1 MTKRFLF
8 LLAISSIFWTCAE
21 DEEPLAEDC
30 AGVASGD
37 NICGCTDSTASNFD
51 SLATYDDG
59 SCEDCAGV
67 ASGDN
72 ICGCTDSTAS
82 NFDSLANYD
91 DGSCEFLLNGI
102 PIKWLKTYTISNSSG
117 MDESWRINKVSDG
130 GFIIAGATNY
140 TGLLIKT
147 DSNGEKEWHQLY
159 DNSTS
164 LYSVR
169 QTADGGFIAT
179 GYYECDTLPGCY
191 PDIYLLK
198 TDGSG
203 TIEWEISDG
212 TSNNDWA
219 RDVVQTQD
227 GNFVITGTW
236 NDDGWNSKAMLR
248 KYSGSGEFM
257 WGQLYSSSTAN
268 EGNSLIETSD
278 GNLVLVGYS
287 GEQHGAYKHF
297 MVKADSDG
305 GQIWK
310 KKTQSVGDA
319 LLYAVCE
326 TQSAGYVSAGF
337 CNSWRSNLLVERN
350 SSGSLAWE
358 ECFIDES
365 SHYGYYDM
373 TPSSAG
379 GYYLIDDI
387 CYLTKTDEAGSII
400 FSVQLAHV
408 NQSVIEL
415 DDGDLVI
422 GGFGFR
428 EGNSGGP
435 ISLLRLDP
443 SNIDADVYR

>member
-59 SCEDCAGV
+59 SCE
-67 ASGDN
+67 
-72 ICGCTDSTAS
+72 
-82 NFDSLANYD
+82 
-91 DGSCEFLLNGI
+91 FLLNGI
-102 PIKWLKTYTISNSSG
+102 PIKWLKTYTVSNSSG
-117 MDESWRINKVSDG
+117 MDESWCVNKVSDG

-169 QTADGGFIAT
+169 QTSDGGFIAT

-198 TDGSG
+198 TDASG

-212 TSNNDWA
+212 TSENNDWA
-219 RDVVQTQD
+219 RDVIETQD
-227 GNFVITGTW
+227 GHFVITGTW
-236 NDDGWNSKAMLR
+236 DDDGWNSKAMLR
-248 KYSGSGEFM
+248 KYSNTGSLI
-257 WGQLYSSSTAN
+257 WGQTYTSSVAN
-268 EGNSLIETSD
+268 EGNSLMETPE
-278 GNLVLVGYS
+278 GNLILVGYS
-287 GEQHGAYKHF
+287 GTQHGTYNHF
-297 MVKADSDG
+297 MVKANSDG
-305 GQIWK
+305 QQIWK
-310 KKTQSVGDA
+310 KKNESVGDA

-326 TQSAGYVSAGF
+326 DPDGGYVAAGF
-337 CNSWRSNLLVERN
+337 CNSWRTNFLLERN
-350 SSGSLAWE
+350 ESGNIEWQN
-358 ECFIDES
+358 CFIEES
-365 SHYGYYDM
+365 SNYGYYDII
-373 TPSSAG
+373 PSSGG
-379 GYYLIDDI
+379 GYYLIDDL
-387 CYLTKTDEAGSII
+387 CYLTKTDETGNII
-400 FSVQLAHV
+400 FSVRLKHV
-408 NQSVIEL
+408 NQSVVEL
-415 DDGDLVI
+415 DDGDIVV

-428 EGNSGGP
+428 EGNTGGP

-443 SNIDADVYR
+443 SKVE

>member
-1 MTKRFLF
+1 MKICNILLFFLSLF
-8 LLAISSIFWTCAE
+8 ILSCSDDDL
-21 DEEPLAEDC
+21 DVEDC
-30 AGVASGD
+30 AGDPGGD
-37 NICGCTDSTASNFD
+37 AICGCTDSTATNYD
-51 SLATYDDG
+51 SLATYDD
-59 SCEDCAGV
+59 
-67 ASGDN
+67 N
-72 ICGCTDSTAS
+72 
-82 NFDSLANYD
+82 
-91 DGSCEFLLNGI
+91 SCEFLLNGI

-198 TDGSG
+198 TNSSG
-203 TIEWEISDG
+203 IIEWEISDG
-212 TSNNDWA
+212 TSDNDWA
-219 RDVVQTQD
+219 RDVIQTQD

-248 KYSGSGEFM
+248 KYSGSGDFM

-278 GNLVLVGYS
+278 GSLVLVGYS

-305 GQIWK
+305 EQIWK

-326 TQSAGYVSAGF
+326 TPSAGFVSAGF

-350 SSGSLAWE
+350 GSGSIAWE
-358 ECFIDES
+358 DCFIDES
-365 SHYGYYDM
+365 SHYGYYDI
-373 TPSSAG
+373 TPSSDG

-387 CYLTKTDEAGSII
+387 CYLTKVNTTGEITY
-400 FSVQLAHV
+400 SVKLSHV
-408 NQSVIEL
+408 NQSVIECEN
-415 DDGDLVI
+415 GDVVM
-422 GGFGFR
+422 GGYGFR

-443 SNIDADVYR
+443 SNINASNFTIE